1 MLPIITALL
10 PKALEIL
17 DEVIPDKDAAQKAK
31 ISMEAKLLD
40 AATAANLAQ
49 AATNTAEAQHRSTF
63 VAGWRPAIGWVCA
76 LGLAW
81 NFIGYQLVLY
91 GLNIMGRTDI
101 LLPPIAGDNLM
112 ELTFAMLGMAGLRT
126 YEKFKGVTK

>member
-101 LLPPIAGDNLM
+101 LLPPMSGDNLM

>member
-40 AATAANLAQ
+40 AASAANLAQ

-101 LLPPIAGDNLM
+101 LLPPMSGDNLM

>member
-40 AATAANLAQ
+40 AASAANLAQ